1 MPIKTKLTSAK
12 AALSSPQAFLNA
24 IRTDTNTAAESKKGQ
39 FGKWSN
45 KDLDPSPP
53 EQRSWTHWSFF
64 AFQFSI
70 AFSPTTYNVGASLFA
85 IGLSWWII
93 LIASVVVS
101 AMVAVLLQLN
111 SRGAAW
117 YHIGYPTFIRASSGI
132 YGSLVFVF
140 IRGVVAILY
149 MAIQTLYAS
158 RFVAVMLRCVF
169 GHRWTDIPNH
179 LPESAAITSADLLA
193 FGILWLLE
201 LPFAF
206 VHPSK
211 MDMVFRVK
219 SVLAPI
225 GLFATMIWA
234 LVSSHGAN
242 FSGLSTGATVSGSAL
257 GWGFMKAINTI
268 VSNMIPPLVNIP
280 DLARY
285 ARRPSDTMPMSVGLL
300 LSKPVVVTL
309 GMVITAAGYKQFG
322 EAYWNLWDF
331 YSSILDNYW
340 GPGTRTLVF
349 LAAGIQAFATFVT
362 NLTSNSIPVGCD
374 LAGLFP
380 RYFTIVR
387 GQVVCFIL
395 AWVCVPWKLTYSATS
410 FITFLGSYL
419 CFICPI
425 VACMVVDYW
434 LIRKGN
440 IHVPSL
446 YSTTPSS
453 PYYFTHGFNIRAF
466 ASWAAAIALVIPGV
480 SGALNPGSI
489 GTAAVRIY
497 DLGFLISTTVTGVL
511 YYASCAIWPV
521 RIYPVGQE
529 GADLGFEG
537 MRFTEGF
544 FGDEEVVPEYL
555 LETTFLEGRAV
566 VVAKGGSP
574 LEGKMEEAAR
584 GKRSL

>member
-1 MPIKTKLTSAK
+1 MKLATVK
-12 AALSSPQAFLNA
+12 HALSGPRAFLEN
-24 IRTDTNTAAESKKGQ
+24 IRIDKSGQDEHESGH

-53 EQRSWTHWSFF
+53 EQRSWTSWSFF

-70 AFSPTTYNVGASLFA
+70 AFSPTTYNVGASLYA
-85 IGLSWWII
+85 IGLNWWTI
-93 LIASVVVS
+93 LIASIVVS
-101 AMVAVLLQLN
+101 AMVAALLLLN

-158 RFVAVMLRCVF
+158 KFIAVMLRCVF
-169 GHRWTDIPNH
+169 GHRWTDIPNY
-179 LPESAAITSADLLA
+179 LPESAAITSGDLLA

-201 LPFAF
+201 FPFAF

-211 MDMVFRVK
+211 MDVVFRVK
-219 SVLAPI
+219 SVLAPV

-234 LVSSHGAN
+234 LVSSHGAD
-242 FSGLSTGATVSGSAL
+242 FSGLSTAEAATGSAL
-257 GWGFMKAINTI
+257 GWSFMKAINTI

-285 ARRPSDTMPMSVGLL
+285 ARRPSDTIPMSVGLM
-300 LSKPVVVTL
+300 LSKPVVVAL

-340 GPGTRTLVF
+340 GPGARTLVF
-349 LAAGIQAFATFVT
+349 FAAAIQAFATFVT

-387 GQVVCFIL
+387 GQVVCFLL

-410 FITFLGSYL
+410 FLTFLGSYL

-425 VACMVVDYW
+425 VACMVVDYY
-434 LIRKGN
+434 LIRHGN
-440 IHVPSL
+440 IHTPSL
-446 YSTTPSS
+446 YTPTPGT
-453 PYYFTHGFNIRAF
+453 PYYYTAGFNIRAF
-466 ASWAAAIALVIPGV
+466 GSWAAAIALVIPGV

-489 GTAAVRIY
+489 GIAAVRIY
-497 DLGFLISTTVTGVL
+497 DLGFLISTSVTGVL
-511 YYASCAIWPV
+511 YYLSCQLWPV
-521 RIYPVGQE
+521 MVYPDGKEDVGVGYE
-529 GADLGFEG
+529 AMKE
-537 MRFTEGF
+537 TEGF
-544 FGDEEVVPEYL
+544 FEDDPIIPEYL
-555 LETTFLEGRAV
+555 TGRLGV
-566 VVAKGGSP
+566 DGSVEVIKGAGED
-574 LEGKMEEAAR
+574 LKG
-584 GKRSL
+584 L

>member
-1 MPIKTKLTSAK
+1 MKFATAKHALTNRRD
-12 AALSSPQAFLNA
+12 FLDT
-24 IRTDTNTAAESKKGQ
+24 IRIDKSGRDESESGQ
-39 FGKWSN
+39 FGKLSN

-53 EQRSWTHWSFF
+53 EQRTWTSWSFF

-70 AFSPTTYNVGASLFA
+70 AFSPTTYNVGASLYA
-85 IGLSWWII
+85 IGLNWWTI
-93 LIASVVVS
+93 LIASIVVS
-101 AMVAVLLQLN
+101 AMVAALLLLN

-132 YGSLVFVF
+132 YGSLIFVF

-158 RFVAVMLRCVF
+158 EFIAVMLRCVF

-201 LPFAF
+201 FPFAF

-211 MDMVFRVK
+211 MDIVFRVK
-219 SVLAPI
+219 SVLAPS

-242 FSGLSTGATVSGSAL
+242 FSGLSTAEAAAGSAL
-257 GWGFMKAINTI
+257 GWSFMKAINTI

-285 ARRPSDTMPMSVGLL
+285 ARRPSDTIPMSVGLM
-300 LSKPVVVTL
+300 LSKPVVVML

-331 YSSILDNYW
+331 YSSILDKYW

-349 LAAGIQAFATFVT
+349 FAAGIQAFTTFVT

-387 GQVVCFIL
+387 GQVVCFLL

-410 FITFLGSYL
+410 FLTFLGSYL

-425 VACMVVDYW
+425 VAIMVVDYY
-434 LIRKGN
+434 LIRHGN

-446 YSTTPSS
+446 YSPQKAT
-453 PYYFTHGFNIRAF
+453 PYYYTSGFNIRAF
-466 ASWAAAIALVIPGV
+466 ISWAAAIALVIPGV

-489 GTAAVRIY
+489 ATAAVRIY
-497 DLGFLISTTVTGVL
+497 DLGFLISTSVAGVL
-511 YYASCAIWPV
+511 YWGLCALWPV
-521 RIYPVGQE
+521 RIYPVGKEALGE
-529 GADLGFEG
+529 GLGFEG
-537 MRFTEGF
+537 MKRTEGF
-544 FGDEEVVPEYL
+544 FGDEEMIPGYL
-555 LETTFLEGRAV
+555 LETLDGVEGCVEIVKEA
-566 VVAKGGSP
+566 
-574 LEGKMEEAAR
+574 EGKDA
-584 GKRSL
+584 

>member
-1 MPIKTKLTSAK
+1 MRLATAK
-12 AALSSPQAFLNA
+12 QALSSPRALLDT
-24 IRTDTNTAAESKKGQ
+24 IRIDKSGQDELESSQ

-53 EQRSWTHWSFF
+53 EQRTWTSWSFF

-70 AFSPTTYNVGASLFA
+70 AFSPTTYNVGASLYA
-85 IGLSWWII
+85 IGLNWWTI
-93 LIASVVVS
+93 LIASIVVS
-101 AMVAVLLQLN
+101 SMVAALLLLN

-117 YHIGYPTFIRASSGI
+117 WVHLALTLHSMSITGSIKVSYRLSNFYPGI
-132 YGSLVFVF
+132 EWYLW
-140 IRGVVAILY
+140 VVAILY

-158 RFVAVMLRCVF
+158 KFIAVMLRCVF

-201 LPFAF
+201 FPFAF

-219 SVLAPI
+219 SVLAPV

-234 LVSSHGAN
+234 LVSSHGAD
-242 FSGLSTGATVSGSAL
+242 FSGLSTAEAATGSAL
-257 GWGFMKAINTI
+257 GWSFMKAINTI

-285 ARRPSDTMPMSVGLL
+285 ARRPSDTIPMSVGLM
-300 LSKPVVVTL
+300 LSKPVVVML

-331 YSSILDNYW
+331 YSSILNNYW

-349 LAAGIQAFATFVT
+349 FAAGIQAFATFVT

-380 RYFTIVR
+380 RYFTIVC
-387 GQVVCFIL
+387 GQVVCFLL

-410 FITFLGSYL
+410 FLTFLGSYL

-425 VACMVVDYW
+425 VAIMVVDYY
-434 LIRKGN
+434 LIRRGN
-440 IHVPSL
+440 IHIPSL
-446 YSTTPSS
+446 YTPQKAT
-453 PYYFTHGFNIRAF
+453 PYYYTSGFNIRAF
-466 ASWAAAIALVIPGV
+466 ISWAAAIALVIPGV

-497 DLGFLISTTVTGVL
+497 DLGFLISTSVAGVL
-511 YYASCAIWPV
+511 YWGLCALWSV
-521 RIYPVGQE
+521 RIFPVGKEALGE
-529 GADLGFEG
+529 GLGFEG
-537 MRFTEGF
+537 MKGTEGF
-544 FGDEEVVPEYL
+544 FGDEEVVPGYL
-555 LETTFLEGRAV
+555 VETLDGVEGVCVEV
-566 VVAKGGSP
+566 VKG
-574 LEGKMEEAAR
+574 LEGKDV
-584 GKRSL
+584 